1 MKNKEQELEELR
13 SIILS
18 TGGVRLSAQAI
29 YDAGYR
35 KMCKNFIGTDNV
47 LRSIDYRPTKEV
59 AQEILQKVCDSLV
72 VEFVK
77 SADIQELSTVRG
89 ILRNVCPA
97 KVHKIIIRIAK
108 EYEVEV
114 EYEKQ

>member
-1 MKNKEQELEELR
+1 MTNKEQQLEELR
-13 SIILS
+13 NIILS

-35 KMCKNFIGTDNV
+35 KVSKDFIGTDNV

-59 AQEILQKVCDSLV
+59 AQEILQKAYDSFV
-72 VEFVK
+72 EEFVK
-77 SADIQELSTVRG
+77 SAEIQEFVGVRN

-97 KVHKIIIRIAK
+97 KTHKIIRRIAK

>member
-1 MKNKEQELEELR
+1 MNKEQQLEELR
-13 SIILS
+13 NIILS

-35 KMCKNFIGTDNV
+35 KVSKNFIGTDNV

-59 AQEILQKVCDSLV
+59 AQEILQKVYDALV
-72 VEFVK
+72 EDFVK
-77 SADIQELSTVRG
+77 SAEIQELSTVQG
-89 ILRNVCPA
+89 VLRKVCPA
-97 KVHKIIIRIAK
+97 KTHKIIRRIAK
-108 EYEVEV
+108 EYEVEI